1 MSLLVLGTA
10 SHVGKSVTV
19 AGICRA
25 LFNRGYTV
33 APFKAQN
40 MSLNSYVTADG
51 SEIGIAQAMQAIAAH
66 RDPVA
71 EMNPILLKPKADS
84 ISQVIVLG
92 KPYRDLPIR
101 DYYKETDAL
110 LEVAVSA
117 YQDLM
122 AETGCVIC
130 EGAGGAAELN
140 LYDRDIANIR
150 LAERL
155 QIPIILVADIERGG
169 VFAQLYGTISL
180 LPPQVRSLV
189 AGVIINKFRGDPEIF
204 ASGIDL
210 IRETCSVPVLGVVPY
225 TDLDLPS
232 EDSLSLSDKRASS
245 SPIRIGIIHLPRISN
260 FTDFEALE
268 RSTSVTYVRPGDPL
282 DTYDCIIIPG
292 TKNTVEDLLHLR
304 RTGTDNE
311 IRNAEERG
319 VPVIG
324 ICGGY
329 QMLGRKIH
337 DKGIESSDEAV
348 YDGLNLLP
356 VETSFSAYQ
365 KTTIRVTRKA
375 RPVGPIL
382 SAMGEV
388 SGYEIHMGE
397 TISAGGTEAFAGD
410 GSVSDDGLVFGTYL
424 HGLFQNASAVSALL
438 HYLYGKKGLI
448 YTEEERTDPYDHL
461 ARHLEEHLD
470 MNTIVELAA
479 PVIPGEMRSNEQAD

>member
-51 SEIGIAQAMQAIAAH
+51 SEIGIAQAMQAIAAY
-66 RDPVA
+66 REPVA

-110 LEVAVSA
+110 LEVAVAA
-117 YQDLM
+117 YKDLM

-155 QIPIILVADIERGG
+155 GIPIILVADIERGG

-180 LPPQVRSLV
+180 LPQHIRALV

-210 IRETCSVPVLGVVPY
+210 IKETCSVPVLGVVPY
-225 TDLDLPS
+225 TDLNLPS

-304 RTGTDNE
+304 RTGTVGAIE
-311 IRNAEERG
+311 KARECG

-329 QMLGRKIH
+329 QMLGRRIY
-337 DKGIESSDEAV
+337 DKGIESGDEAV
-348 YDGLNLLP
+348 YDGLNMLP

-365 KTTIRVTRKA
+365 KTTIRVTRQA

-382 SAMGEV
+382 GAMGEV

-397 TISAGGTEAFAGD
+397 TISTGGREAFNGD

-438 HYLYGKKGLI
+438 QYLYGKKGLI
-448 YTEEERTDPYDHL
+448 YSEEERTDPYDHL

-479 PVIPGEMRSNEQAD
+479 PVIPGEKRSNEEAD

>member
-40 MSLNSYVTADG
+40 MSLNSYITTDG
-51 SEIGIAQAMQAIAAH
+51 SEIGIAQAMQAIAAF
-66 RDPVA
+66 REPAA

-117 YQDLM
+117 YERLF

-155 QIPIILVADIERGG
+155 EIPIILVADIERGG
-169 VFAQLYGTISL
+169 VFAQLYGTIAL
-180 LPPQVRSLV
+180 LPPKVKVHV

-204 ASGIDL
+204 ASGINM
-210 IRETCSVPVLGVVPY
+210 IEEICSVPVLGVVPY
-225 TDLDLPS
+225 TDLGLPS

-245 SPIRIGIIHLPRISN
+245 SPITIGIIHLPRISN
-260 FTDFEALE
+260 FTDFESLE
-268 RSTSVTYVRPGDPL
+268 RSAAVSYVRPGDPL
-282 DTYDCIIIPG
+282 APYDCIIIPG

-304 RTGTDNE
+304 RTGTVDE
-311 IRNAEERG
+311 ILEAQKRG
-319 VPVIG
+319 VVVIG

-329 QMLGRKIH
+329 QMLGRMIH
-337 DKGIESSDEAV
+337 DQGIESDHDAV
-348 YDGLNLLP
+348 YEGIGLLP
-356 VETSFSAYQ
+356 VDTRFSEYR
-365 KTTIRVTRKA
+365 KTTIRVTRTA
-375 RPVGPIL
+375 EPVGPIL
-382 SAMGEV
+382 SAIGEV
-388 SGYEIHMGE
+388 SGYEIHMGDSFR
-397 TISAGGTEAFAGD
+397 TGGLEAFSGEGAA
-410 GSVSDDGLVFGTYL
+410 SDDGLVFGTYL
-424 HGLFQNASAVSALL
+424 HGLFQNENAVNALL
-438 HYLYGKKGLI
+438 RYLYGKKGLS
-448 YTEEERTDPYDHL
+448 YTEQKCVDPYDHL
-461 ARHLEEHLD
+461 ARHLEAHID
-470 MNTIVELAA
+470 MDTLVSLAR
-479 PVIPGEMRSNEQAD
+479 PVISERTKNT